1 MTTIINL
8 TQHQPTAEQ
17 VAAGVV
23 NLRRDLL
30 ESLNLCLNF
39 EAQYAKED
47 LELSAKSIIALLFHN
62 GSSGVGQRVMVGGM
76 PSFMLI
82 LEKTLLQAGFR
93 VLYAKTDRIS
103 EDQPQEDGTVRKIS
117 VFKHIGF
124 YEAE

>member
-1 MTTIINL
+1 MNTIINL

-17 VAAGVV
+17 VTAGVV

-39 EAQYAKED
+39 EASYDKTN

-62 GSSGVGQRVMVGGM
+62 GSSGVGQQVMVGGM
-76 PSFMLI
+76 PSFMPI

-103 EDQPQEDGTVRKIS
+103 EDQPQSDGTVRKIS

>member
-39 EAQYAKED
+39 EASYDKAS
-47 LELSAKSIIALLFHN
+47 LELSAKSIVALLFHN

-76 PSFMLI
+76 PSFMPI

-93 VLYAKTDRIS
+93 VLYAKS
-103 EDQPQEDGTVRKIS
+103 ERVSVDQPQSDGAVRKIS

>member
-39 EAQYAKED
+39 EAQYGKAD

-76 PSFMLI
+76 PSFMPI

-93 VLYAKTDRIS
+93 VLYAKTDRVS
-103 EDQPQEDGTVRKIS
+103 VDQPQEDGSVRKVS

>member
-17 VAAGVV
+17 VTAGVV

-30 ESLNLCLNF
+30 ESLGLCLNF
-39 EAQYAKED
+39 EAQYTKED

-62 GSSGVGQRVMVGGM
+62 GSCGINQRVMVGGM
-76 PSFMLI
+76 PSFMPI

-93 VLYAKTDRIS
+93 VLYAKS
-103 EDQPQEDGTVRKIS
+103 ERVSVDQPQSDGTVRKIS